1 MQEANGLTKDTDI
14 KQEKILKL
22 KLAFDTEENAYRIL
36 NEYLLGNENI
46 PGITDKVYAMGKT
59 IGLKSEILQRE
70 TNYRRKNKLSN
81 GNRREKVEGRDEKNK
96 TTDSKSQQRDLS
108 KNSKEKSDSQ
118 RERTIE

>member
-1 MQEANGLTKDTDI
+1 MQEANGLTKNTDI

-22 KLAFDTEENAYRIL
+22 KLAFDTEESAYRIL
-36 NEYLLGNENI
+36 NKHLLGNENI

-118 RERTIE
+118 RERIIE

>member
-118 RERTIE
+118 RERIIE

>member
-1 MQEANGLTKDTDI
+1 
-14 KQEKILKL
+14 
-22 KLAFDTEENAYRIL
+22 
-36 NEYLLGNENI
+36 
-46 PGITDKVYAMGKT
+46 MGKT

-118 RERTIE
+118 RERIIE

>member
-22 KLAFDTEENAYRIL
+22 KLAFDTEESAYRIL

-46 PGITDKVYAMGKT
+46 PGIMDKVYAMGKA
-59 IGLKSEILQRE
+59 IGLKSEILKRE

>member
-1 MQEANGLTKDTDI
+1 MQEANGLTKNTDI

-22 KLAFDTEENAYRIL
+22 KLAFDTEESAYKIL
-36 NEYLLGNENI
+36 NEHLLGNENI

-118 RERTIE
+118 RERIIE

>member
-1 MQEANGLTKDTDI
+1 MQEANGLTKNTDI

-22 KLAFDTEENAYRIL
+22 KLAFDTEESAYRIL
-36 NEYLLGNENI
+36 NEHLLGNENI

-96 TTDSKSQQRDLS
+96 TTDSKSQ
-108 KNSKEKSDSQ
+108 
-118 RERTIE
+118 

>member
-22 KLAFDTEENAYRIL
+22 KLAFDTEESAYRIL

-46 PGITDKVYAMGKT
+46 PGITDKVYAMGKA
-59 IGLKSEILQRE
+59 IGLKSEILKRE

>member
-1 MQEANGLTKDTDI
+1 MQEANGLTKNTDI

-22 KLAFDTEENAYRIL
+22 KLAFDTEESAYRIL
-36 NEYLLGNENI
+36 NEHLLGNENI

-118 RERTIE
+118 RERIIE

>member
-1 MQEANGLTKDTDI
+1 MQEANGLTKNTDI

-22 KLAFDTEENAYRIL
+22 KLAFDTEESAYRIL

-118 RERTIE
+118 RERIIE

>member
-1 MQEANGLTKDTDI
+1 MQEANGLTKNTDI

-22 KLAFDTEENAYRIL
+22 KLAFDTEESAYRIL
-36 NEYLLGNENI
+36 NEHLLGNENI

-96 TTDSKSQQRDLS
+96 TTDSKSQQRNLS

-118 RERTIE
+118 RERIIE